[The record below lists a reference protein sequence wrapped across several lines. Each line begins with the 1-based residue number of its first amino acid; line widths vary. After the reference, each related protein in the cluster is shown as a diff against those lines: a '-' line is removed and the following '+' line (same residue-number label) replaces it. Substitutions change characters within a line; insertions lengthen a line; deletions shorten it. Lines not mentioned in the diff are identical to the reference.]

1 MTLLYVQ
8 DVLKM
13 SVLLEIQF
21 WMYFQTSDNH
31 PCLPVEKNGDEIF
44 TCTVMVFYE
53 VINYSF
59 IVKYSNGIVRYC
71 KKLLRIVNGS
81 YCY

>member
-13 SVLLEIQF
+13 SALLEIQF

-31 PCLPVEKNGDEIF
+31 PCLPVENNGDGIVMY
-44 TCTVMVFYE
+44 TVMVFYGI
-53 VINYSF
+53 VNYSF
-59 IVKYSNGIVRYC
+59 IVTYSNGIVRYC
-71 KKLLRIVNGS
+71 YIQ
-81 YCY
+81 